1 MFLVPVLFFGIT
13 GQPATFIFLTQV
25 NAIFQKSV
33 FIFTDL
39 VHFFDMFHICCF
51 MKVDYWLL
59 AGGYHTLQSTISQIF
74 SEWMNEWMN
83 EIFIYPEKWKVKIAK
98 MK

>member
-1 MFLVPVLFFGIT
+1 MFLVPVLFFDIT

-51 MKVDYWLL
+51 MKVHY
-59 AGGYHTLQSTISQIF
+59 
-74 SEWMNEWMN
+74 
-83 EIFIYPEKWKVKIAK
+83 
-98 MK
+98 